1 MPATPIDKLNDL
13 ICSLENDEHLSPD
26 MNDLLP
32 LLREKQE
39 TLPPDA
45 DQDTVDDAVR
55 GCLRSHQAALFRR
68 LEEQLTEEEAP
79 AEDGPEGGLED
90 GPGYDLEDDFEFDG
104 EIPDWLA
111 QEDPDEL
118 LPDDEELRELLR
130 RHSEAEA
137 LITASLAED
146 LEAHLQA
153 EDLYYVRTPE
163 EEKPVCYEL
172 PFKLKSCLAR
182 FLLTVVKT
190 SIIFEVRLPISVDP
204 LYRMVLTSRIND
216 INNDIN
222 DDIELPFGSFHCTEE
237 GIVVLRYTHVTDGNF
252 CEDNFRFL
260 MRGLISH
267 IEENFEELRRMAA
280 GRLHRFHRETLSGQ
294 LAELLNDLETF

>member
-13 ICSLENDEHLSPD
+13 ICSLENAEHLSPD

-45 DQDTVDDAVR
+45 DQDTVDEAVR
-55 GCLRSHQAALFRR
+55 ACLLSHQAALFRR

-79 AEDGPEGGLED
+79 AEDGLEDGLED

-118 LPDDEELRELLR
+118 LPADEELRELLR
-130 RHSEAEA
+130 LHSEVED

-153 EDLYYVRTPE
+153 EDLHYVRTPE

-216 INNDIN
+216 IND
-222 DDIELPFGSFHCTEE
+222 ELPFGSFRCTKE
-237 GIVVLRYTHVTDGNF
+237 GIVVLHYMHVTDGNF

-260 MRGLISH
+260 MGGLISH

>member
-1 MPATPIDKLNDL
+1 MPAMPIDKLNDL
-13 ICSLENDEHLSPD
+13 ICSLENDEHFSSD
-26 MNDLLP
+26 ENDLVQM
-32 LLREKQE
+32 LREKQK

-45 DQDTVDDAVR
+45 DENTVNDAVLS
-55 GCLRSHQAALFRR
+55 CLCSHQAAHLCRPD
-68 LEEQLTEEEAP
+68 EQLTEGQTP
-79 AEDGPEGGLED
+79 AEDDLED

-111 QEDPDEL
+111 QEGPDEL

-130 RHSEAEA
+130 LHSEAGD
-137 LITASLAED
+137 LIAASLAED
-146 LEAHLQA
+146 LEAYLQA
-153 EDLYYVRTPE
+153 KGIYYVRTPE
-163 EEKPVCYEL
+163 EEKPVRYEL

-216 INNDIN
+216 INDG
-222 DDIELPFGSFHCTEE
+222 LPFGSFRCTKE
-237 GIVVLRYTHVTDGNF
+237 GIVVLHYMHVTDGSF
-252 CEDNFRFL
+252 CEDTIDFL
-260 MRGLISH
+260 MGGLSEF

>member
-26 MNDLLP
+26 MNDLLQ
-32 LLREKQE
+32 LLREQQE
-39 TLPPDA
+39 ALPTDA
-45 DQDTVDDAVR
+45 DEDTVDEAVR
-55 GCLRSHQAALFRR
+55 GCLRSHQAFLFSR

-79 AEDGPEGGLED
+79 AEDGLED

-104 EIPDWLA
+104 DIPDWLA

-130 RHSEAEA
+130 RHSEAGDLMA
-137 LITASLAED
+137 ASLAEE

-172 PFKLKSCLAR
+172 PFKLKSCLVR

-216 INNDIN
+216 INN
-222 DDIELPFGSFHCTEE
+222 ELPFGSFHCTEE
-237 GIVVLRYTHVTDGNF
+237 GIVVLRYMHVTGGSF

-260 MRGLISH
+260 MGGLISH

-280 GRLHRFHRETLSGQ
+280 GRLHRFHRETLRGQ

>member
-1 MPATPIDKLNDL
+1 MPAAPIDKLNDL

-26 MNDLLP
+26 MNDLLL

-45 DQDTVDDAVR
+45 DENTVDEAVR
-55 GCLRSHQAALFRR
+55 ACLCSHQAAHLCRPD
-68 LEEQLTEEEAP
+68 EQLTEGQTP
-79 AEDGPEGGLED
+79 AEDDLDDGL
-90 GPGYDLEDDFEFDG
+90 GYDLEDDFEFDG

-130 RHSEAEA
+130 LHSEAGD
-137 LITASLAED
+137 LIAASLAED
-146 LEAHLQA
+146 LEAYLQA
-153 EDLYYVRTPE
+153 KGIYYWRTPE
-163 EEKPVCYEL
+163 AEKPVRYNL
-172 PFKLKSCLAR
+172 PFKLKSCLAQL
-182 FLLTVVKT
+182 LLTVVKT

-216 INNDIN
+216 IND
-222 DDIELPFGSFHCTEE
+222 ELPFGSFRCTEE
-237 GIVVLRYTHVTDGNF
+237 GIVVLRYMHVTDGSF
-252 CEDNFRFL
+252 CEDTIDFL
-260 MRGLISH
+260 LEGLSEF

>member
-1 MPATPIDKLNDL
+1 MPAMPIDKLNDL
-13 ICSLENDEHLSPD
+13 ICSLENDEHFSSD
-26 MNDLLP
+26 ENDLVQM
-32 LLREKQE
+32 LREKQK

-45 DQDTVDDAVR
+45 DENTVNDAVLS
-55 GCLRSHQAALFRR
+55 CLCSHQAAHLCRPD
-68 LEEQLTEEEAP
+68 EQLTEGQTP
-79 AEDGPEGGLED
+79 AEDDLED

-111 QEDPDEL
+111 QEGPDEL

-130 RHSEAEA
+130 LHSEAGD
-137 LITASLAED
+137 LIAASLAED
-146 LEAHLQA
+146 LEAYLQA
-153 EDLYYVRTPE
+153 KGIYYVRTPE
-163 EEKPVCYEL
+163 EEKPVRYEL

-216 INNDIN
+216 IND
-222 DDIELPFGSFHCTEE
+222 ELPFGSFRCTKE
-237 GIVVLRYTHVTDGNF
+237 GIVVLHYMHVTDGSF
-252 CEDNFRFL
+252 CEDTIDFL
-260 MRGLISH
+260 MGGLSEF

>member
-1 MPATPIDKLNDL
+1 MPAAPIDKLNDL
-13 ICSLENDEHLSPD
+13 ICSLENDEHLSTD
-26 MNDLLP
+26 MNGLLQR
-32 LLREKQE
+32 LREKQK

-45 DQDTVDDAVR
+45 DENTVNDAVLS
-55 GCLRSHQAALFRR
+55 CLCSHQAAHLCR
-68 LEEQLTEEEAP
+68 LDEQLTEGQTT
-79 AEDGPEGGLED
+79 AEDDLDD

-130 RHSEAEA
+130 LHSEAGD
-137 LITASLAED
+137 LIAASLAED
-146 LEAHLQA
+146 LEAYLQA
-153 EDLYYVRTPE
+153 EGIYYVRTPE
-163 EEKPVCYEL
+163 EEKPVRYEL

-182 FLLTVVKT
+182 FLLIVVKT

-216 INNDIN
+216 IND
-222 DDIELPFGSFHCTEE
+222 ELPFGSFRCTKE
-237 GIVVLRYTHVTDGNF
+237 GIVVLHYMHVTDGSF
-252 CEDNFRFL
+252 CEDSFRFL
-260 MRGLISH
+260 MGGLISH

>member
-26 MNDLLP
+26 MNDLLL

-45 DQDTVDDAVR
+45 DQDTVDEAVR
-55 GCLRSHQAALFRR
+55 ACLLSHQAALFRR

-79 AEDGPEGGLED
+79 VEDGLED

-130 RHSEAEA
+130 LHSEAGD
-137 LITASLAED
+137 LIAASLAED

-153 EDLYYVRTPE
+153 EDLHYVRTPE

-190 SIIFEVRLPISVDP
+190 SIIFEIRLPISVDP

-216 INNDIN
+216 IND
-222 DDIELPFGSFHCTEE
+222 ELPFGSFRCTKE
-237 GIVVLRYTHVTDGNF
+237 GIVVLHYMHVTDGSF
-252 CEDNFRFL
+252 CEDSFRFL
-260 MRGLISH
+260 MGGLISH

>member
-1 MPATPIDKLNDL
+1 MPAAPIDKLNDL

-45 DQDTVDDAVR
+45 DQDTVDEAVR
-55 GCLRSHQAALFRR
+55 ACLLSHQAALFRR

-79 AEDGPEGGLED
+79 AEDGLED

-130 RHSEAEA
+130 LHSEAEA
-137 LITASLAED
+137 LITASLTED

-153 EDLYYVRTPE
+153 EDLHYVRTPE
-163 EEKPVCYEL
+163 EEKPVRYEL

-190 SIIFEVRLPISVDP
+190 SIVFEIRLPISVDP

-216 INNDIN
+216 INN
-222 DDIELPFGSFHCTEE
+222 ELPFGSFHCTEE
-237 GIVVLRYTHVTDGNF
+237 GIVVLRYMHVTDGSF

-260 MRGLISH
+260 MGGLISH
-267 IEENFEELRRMAA
+267 IEGNFEELRRIAA